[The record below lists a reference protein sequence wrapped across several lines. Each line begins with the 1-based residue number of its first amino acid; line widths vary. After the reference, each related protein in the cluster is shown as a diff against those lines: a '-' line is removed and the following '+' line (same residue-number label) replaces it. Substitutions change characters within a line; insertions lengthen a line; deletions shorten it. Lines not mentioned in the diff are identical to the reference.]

1 MENPINMPD
10 MQFIYDIM
18 DEEIKKLD
26 PSAVLEDEAMEPL
39 DLPQGFE
46 DQGAMAPPPP
56 MPVEEVPTIE
66 QEPQVQPVSP
76 VPPPPT
82 PQNRPQ
88 PRSVDPIGGLQSPSA
103 GRDERAD
110 ALFE

>member
-26 PSAVLEDEAMEPL
+26 PSAVLEDETMEPL

-46 DQGAMAPPPP
+46 DQGAIVVDGISKVGGAA
-56 MPVEEVPTIE
+56 IE
-66 QEPQVQPVSP
+66 KAAKKGKKAYASL
-76 VPPPPT
+76 
-82 PQNRPQ
+82 NKKMK
-88 PRSVDPIGGLQSPSA
+88 
-103 GRDERAD
+103 
-110 ALFE
+110 

>member
-1 MENPINMPD
+1 MNNPNNMPD

-18 DEEIKKLD
+18 DKELKKLD
-26 PSAVLEDEAMEPL
+26 PSAVLENEVMEPL

-46 DQGAMAPPPP
+46 NQEAMIPSP

-88 PRSVDPIGGLQSPSA
+88 SRSVDPIGGLQSPSVE
-103 GRDERAD
+103 RDERAD

>member
-1 MENPINMPD
+1 MNNPNNMPD

-18 DEEIKKLD
+18 DEELKKLD
-26 PSAVLEDEAMEPL
+26 PSAVLENEVMEPL

-46 DQGAMAPPPP
+46 DQGAMAPPSS

-82 PQNRPQ
+82 LQNRPQ